1 MMDRKTAVVTGAGR
15 GIGRAIAIALA
26 KDGYNVVINYNGSG
40 EKAEKV
46 AIECREYGMNAIT
59 VKANVSDFSESEELI
74 KKAIE
79 EFGSIDVLVNNSG
92 ITRDNL
98 LLRMK
103 EEDFNDVIDVNLK
116 GTFNTIKHATRQM
129 MKQKS
134 GSIINMSSVVG
145 ISGNAGQAN
154 YSASKAGVIG
164 LTKSVARELASRGI
178 RVNAIAPGFIESD
191 MTDELN
197 DKAKDEILKGIPLK
211 SIGKGED
218 VANLAVFLSGDKSR
232 YITGQVINVDGGMV
246 M

>member
-1 MMDRKTAVVTGAGR
+1 MDRKTAVVTGAGR

-26 KDGYNVVINYNGSG
+26 KDGYNVVINYNGSE

-46 AIECREYGMNAIT
+46 ALECREHGVSAIT

-103 EEDFNDVIDVNLK
+103 EEDFDSVIDVNLK

-129 MKQKS
+129 MKQKN
-134 GSIINMSSVVG
+134 GSVINMSSVVG

-178 RVNAIAPGFIESD
+178 RVNAIAPGYIESD
-191 MTDELN
+191 MTEELN
-197 DKAKDEILKGIPLK
+197 EKAKDEI
-211 SIGKGED
+211 
-218 VANLAVFLSGDKSR
+218 
-232 YITGQVINVDGGMV
+232 
-246 M
+246 